1 MPGVCPA
8 AKSPFMAGILPYTE
22 NETGMA
28 VVIGRE
34 VAHALA
40 RHGNER
46 FSQNLL
52 HNLGTSVLVRLA
64 EADRRRLLEVAFESR
79 TRTMCF
85 CLPKPAAPDPR

>member
-1 MPGVCPA
+1 MGH
-8 AKSPFMAGILPYTE
+8 
-22 NETGMA
+22 
-28 VVIGRE
+28 E

-52 HNLGTSVLVRLA
+52 HNLGTSILARLA
-64 EADRRRLLEVAFESR
+64 KAVRRRLLEVASKSR
-79 TRTMCF
+79 TRMMCF